1 MIELFATWPALA
13 RRLPHSPLADLP
25 TPVRPLTRLGAEIGV
40 PGLYVKE
47 DDASARPYGGN
58 KVRKLE
64 FLLGRA
70 VACGAERVQTVGAAG
85 SNHALATAIYA
96 RQLGLASTLLLYHQP
111 NAGYVARNLLM
122 GRRHGARLELARSD
136 RAAAAQR
143 PRGVFNIPMGGS
155 STLGTIGFVN
165 AGLELAAQV
174 RRGELPEPARVYV
187 ALGTM
192 GTAVGLLLGLRA
204 AGLRSTLVAV
214 RVVPPHVASPQK
226 FARLHRNTG
235 RLLRRLEPSF
245 PDTPP
250 AGVEFRDGF
259 FGDQYARFTA
269 EGMHAVALAREHE
282 EIALEGTY
290 TGKALAALLDDAQ
303 RSQELRAGTVL
314 FWNTVNSMPFPAD
327 LMHDDYRRL
336 PPALHRYFEEPV
348 QPLDAGAESG
358 RGLSPLP

>member
-1 MIELFATWPALA
+1 MIELFATWPALS
-13 RRLPHSPLADLP
+13 RRLPHSVLAEIP
-25 TPVRPLTRLGAEIGV
+25 TPVQRLAHLGAQIGM
-40 PGLYVKE
+40 PALYVKR
-47 DDASARPYGGN
+47 DDLSARTYGGN

-70 VACGAERVQTVGAAG
+70 MACGAERVQTVGAAG

-111 NAGYVARNLLM
+111 NARYVARNLLM
-122 GRRHGARLELARSD
+122 GRRHGARLELAGSD
-136 RAAAAQR
+136 RAAARQR
-143 PRGVFNIPMGGS
+143 PRGVYNIPMGGS

-204 AGLRSTLVAV
+204 AGLRSILVAV

-245 PDTPP
+245 PP
-250 AGVEFRDGF
+250 APLEGIEFRDEF

-269 EGMHAVALAREHE
+269 EGMRAVALAREHE
-282 EIALEGTY
+282 GLTLEGTY
-290 TGKALAALLDDAQ
+290 TGKAFAALLDDAR
-303 RSQELRAGTVL
+303 RSPEQRAGPTL
-314 FWNTVNSMPFPAD
+314 FWNTVSSAAFPAD
-327 LMHDDYRRL
+327 LMQDDYRSL

-348 QPLDAGAESG
+348 QPLDTIAESERTG
-358 RGLSPLP
+358 D

>member
-13 RRLPHSPLADLP
+13 RRLPYSALAEIP
-25 TPVRPLTRLGAEIGV
+25 TPVQRLAHLGAHIGM
-40 PGLYVKE
+40 PGLYVKR
-47 DDASARPYGGN
+47 DDLSARPYGGN

-70 VACGAERVQTVGAAG
+70 LACGAARVQTVGAAG

-111 NAGYVARNLLM
+111 IARYVGRNLLM
-122 GRRHGARLELARSD
+122 ARRQGASLELAASD

-155 STLGTIGFVN
+155 STLGTLGFVN

-174 RRGELPEPARVYV
+174 RRGELPEPARVYL

-192 GTAVGLLLGLRA
+192 GTAAGLLLGLRA
-204 AGLRSTLVAV
+204 GGLRSVLVAV

-226 FARLHRNTG
+226 FARLHRNTL

-245 PDTPP
+245 PP
-250 AGVEFRDGF
+250 APLEGIEFRDEF
-259 FGDQYARFTA
+259 FGDRYARFTV
-269 EGMHAVALAREHE
+269 EGMRAVALAREHE
-282 EIALEGTY
+282 GLSLEGTY
-290 TGKALAALLDDAQ
+290 TGKALAALLDDAR
-303 RSQELRAGTVL
+303 RSRERRASPAL
-314 FWNTVNSMPFPAD
+314 FWNTVNSVAFPAD
-327 LMHDDYRRL
+327 LMQDDYRSL
-336 PPALHRYFEEPV
+336 PPALHRYFVEPV
-348 QPLDAGAESG
+348 QPLDSMTESG
-358 RGLSPLP
+358 HAVP